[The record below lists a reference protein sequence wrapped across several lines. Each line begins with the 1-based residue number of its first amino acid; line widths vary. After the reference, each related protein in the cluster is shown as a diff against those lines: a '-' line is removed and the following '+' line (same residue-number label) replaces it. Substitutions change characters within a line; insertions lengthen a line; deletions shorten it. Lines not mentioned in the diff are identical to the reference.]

1 MSELEQ
7 NQQERYDLTEVKTVA
22 LVGVFP
28 SGKDPAHCL
37 ECLSELES
45 LAETYGFQT
54 KKIITCPI
62 KEFNAATYIGK
73 GKADEIGKTLTLEE
87 IDAVI
92 FDDEITPNQQKNLE
106 EIIKKPVLDRTELIL
121 EVFAER
127 AQTKEAMLQIELAK
141 VKYQL
146 PRLKRMW
153 THLSRQK
160 TGGSS
165 GGGGGGAL
173 RGEGEKQIE
182 VDKRLLKDRV
192 VQLEK
197 EIRTIKEQREIVR
210 KSRIRTNIPTFAI
223 VGYTNAGK
231 STLLNALTGADVLV
245 EDKLFATLDPT
256 ARKFILPNKQSIV
269 LVDTVGFIR
278 KLPHTLVNAFRSTLE
293 EASFTDILLHVID
306 VSHPAAIDHAETTIN
321 VLKEIGVKDKPVIT
335 LFNKIDKVDSEE
347 TMVKLRL
354 KYPKTVRISAINRTG
369 FDELIDLMLSEI
381 AKLRKVVKL
390 RIPQSYYALASELM
404 REGRVIFSHYEGN
417 DILLEIEIPSQ
428 LEHKVVSFYDDFQVK
443 EKS

>member
-28 SGKDPAHCL
+28 SGKDQTNCL
-37 ECLSELES
+37 ECLEELES
-45 LAETYGFQT
+45 LAKTYGFET
-54 KKIITCPI
+54 KKIIASPI

-73 GKADEIGKTLTLEE
+73 GKADEIGKALVLEE

-106 EIIKKPVLDRTELIL
+106 EIIKRPVLDRTELIL
-121 EVFAER
+121 EVFAKR

-160 TGGSS
+160 TGG
-165 GGGGGGAL
+165 GGGGAL

-182 VDKRLLKDRV
+182 VDKRLLKDRLV
-192 VQLEK
+192 HLER
-197 EIRTIKEQREIVR
+197 EIKVIKEQREIVR
-210 KSRIRTNIPTFAI
+210 KSRIRTNTPTFAI

-231 STLLNALTGADVLV
+231 STLLNALTGADVLI

-256 ARKFILPNKQSIV
+256 ARKFILPNKQTIV

-293 EASFTDILLHVID
+293 EAAFTDILLHVID
-306 VSHPAAIDHAETTIN
+306 VSHPLAIDHAETTMN

-335 LFNKIDKVDSEE
+335 LFNKIDKAESDEA
-347 TMVKLRL
+347 MIKLRL
-354 KYPKTVRISAINRTG
+354 KYPKTVRISAKNKTG

-390 RIPQSYYALASELM
+390 KIPQSYYALASELM
-404 REGRVIFSHYEGN
+404 REGRVIFSGYEEN
-417 DILLEIEIPSQ
+417 DILLEIEIPAS
-428 LEHKVVSFYDDFQVK
+428 LEHKVVSFYHDF
-443 EKS
+443 SY

>member
-1 MSELEQ
+1 
-7 NQQERYDLTEVKTVA
+7 
-22 LVGVFP
+22 
-28 SGKDPAHCL
+28 
-37 ECLSELES
+37 
-45 LAETYGFQT
+45 
-54 KKIITCPI
+54 
-62 KEFNAATYIGK
+62 
-73 GKADEIGKTLTLEE
+73 
-87 IDAVI
+87 
-92 FDDEITPNQQKNLE
+92 
-106 EIIKKPVLDRTELIL
+106 
-121 EVFAER
+121 
-127 AQTKEAMLQIELAK
+127 
-141 VKYQL
+141 
-146 PRLKRMW
+146 MW

-160 TGGSS
+160 TS
-165 GGGGGGAL
+165 GGGSGGAL

-197 EIRTIKEQREIVR
+197 EIRAIKEQREIVR

-256 ARKFILPNKQSIV
+256 ARKFTLPNKQSIV

-306 VSHPAAIDHAETTIN
+306 VSHPAAIDQAETTIN

-335 LFNKIDKVDSEE
+335 VFNKIDKADCDE
-347 TMVKLRL
+347 TMIKLRL
-354 KYPKTVRISAINRTG
+354 KYPKTVRISATNKRG
-369 FDELIDLMLSEI
+369 FEELIELMLSEI

-404 REGRVIFSHYEGN
+404 RGGRVIFSDYEGN

-428 LEHKVVSFYDDFQVK
+428 LEHKVVPFYDR

>member
-7 NQQERYDLTEVKTVA
+7 NQQERYDLGDVKKVC
-22 LVGVFP
+22 LVGVYP
-28 SGKDPAHCL
+28 SGKDSSSCL
-37 ECLSELES
+37 EYLEELES

-54 KKIITCPI
+54 AKVVMCPI

-73 GKADEIGKTLTLEE
+73 GKAEEIGKSVWEEE

-92 FDDEITPNQQKNLE
+92 FDDEISPNQQKNLE

-121 EVFAER
+121 EVFAAR
-127 AQTKEAMLQIELAK
+127 AETKEAMLQIELAK

-160 TGGSS
+160 TGG
-165 GGGGGGAL
+165 GGGGAL

-182 VDKRLLKDRV
+182 VDKRLLRERV
-192 VQLEK
+192 SILEK
-197 EIRTIKEQREIVR
+197 EIKAIRGQREIVR
-210 KSRIRTNIPTFAI
+210 RARVRTSIPTFAI

-256 ARKFILPNKQSIV
+256 ARKFTLQNKQNIV
-269 LVDTVGFIR
+269 LIDTVGFIR

-293 EASFTDILLHVID
+293 EALYTDILLHVVD
-306 VSHPAAIDHAETTIN
+306 VSHPVAVQQAETTMK
-321 VLKEIGVKDKPVIT
+321 VLQEIGVKDKPVIT
-335 LFNKIDKVDSEE
+335 IFNKIDRCESTLMMD
-347 TMVKLRL
+347 KLRL
-354 KYPKTVRISAINRTG
+354 IYPKTVRISAKNKTG
-369 FDELIDLMLSEI
+369 FEELTEMMIEEI
-381 AKLRKVVKL
+381 AKLRKHVSL
-390 RIPQSYYALASELM
+390 RIPQSQYALISELM
-404 REGRVIFSHYEGN
+404 REGKVIFSDYEEN
-417 DILLEIEIPSQ
+417 DILLDIEIPAR
-428 LEHKVVSFYDDFQVK
+428 LEHKVQSFYDK
-443 EKS
+443 HPPRGEA